1 MNKFI
6 NKFPNAVRQ
15 AAAYGFALLAAKAV
29 SLAMVPVFTHYL
41 EPSDYG
47 RLDVLQT
54 LANILS
60 ILIAFGLSET
70 MFRFAGTDIDE
81 DAKRRTAASIFGT
94 ATLFGLASLIAT
106 QAAAPWIAAAL
117 PGDVTVLQTRLI
129 LGSLAVTGIILI
141 PMSWLRMKDRAAL
154 YMCASAG
161 YAVIQAGVSAVA
173 LYMGYGIDGVL
184 AAGLATALVLSAI
197 LFVHQIRD
205 TGLRIDLSNV
215 RRHLRFGGIMVF
227 SGIAAF
233 IMDSFN
239 RWVLAGTVGTAELA
253 EYALAAK
260 LGLIAAVACQ
270 PFAMWWMPRR
280 FKVLADDDGATR
292 CARTTETG
300 LVTALLAAIGVAG
313 IGPLII
319 TVMTPPEYHGAIRYA
334 PWLAG
339 LACLAASTRLLN
351 TACLSEEKT
360 VWPII
365 IDGCA
370 AGLALVLYF
379 TMIPIWGAEGAIGAT
394 AIALVLRI
402 AAFIIMGNRVVHM
415 PFRLGRLSVLT
426 LISIA
431 GLVGI
436 YLSPGIHQPM
446 TIGALALALVG
457 AASIGLG
464 LLPGPQMRRRL
475 QPRPADA

>member
-1 MNKFI
+1 MKNLI
-6 NKFPNAVRQ
+6 NKLPSAVRQ

-47 RLDVLQT
+47 RLDILQT
-54 LANILS
+54 LANALS
-60 ILIAFGLSET
+60 IIIAFGLSET
-70 MFRFAGTDIDE
+70 MFRFAGTDADE

-94 ATLFGLASLIAT
+94 ATLFGLVSLIAT

-117 PGDVTVLQTRLI
+117 PGDVTLLQTRLI

-141 PMSWLRMKDRAAL
+141 PMSWLRMRDRAAL

-161 YAVIQAGVSAVA
+161 YAIIQAGFSAIV
-173 LYMGYGIDGVL
+173 LFLGYGIDGVL
-184 AAGLATALVLSAI
+184 AAGLGTALALSAI
-197 LFVHQIRD
+197 LFVHQLRD
-205 TGLRIDLSNV
+205 TGLRFDLANL

-239 RWVLAGTVGTAELA
+239 RWVLADAVGTAELA

-280 FKVLADDDGATR
+280 FKVLAGDDGAMR
-292 CARTTETG
+292 CARTTEIG
-300 LVTALLAAIGVAG
+300 LVIALLAAVSVAG
-313 IGPLII
+313 IGPIII
-319 TVMTPPEYHGAIRYA
+319 TLMTPAEYHGAIQFA

-351 TACLSEEKT
+351 TACLSVEKT
-360 VWPII
+360 IWPIV

-370 AGLALVLYF
+370 AAVALTLYF

-394 AIALVLRI
+394 AIALILRI
-402 AAFIIMGNRVVHM
+402 AAFIVVGNRAVHM
-415 PFRLGRLSVLT
+415 PFRLVRLSVPLM
-426 LISIA
+426 ISIA
-431 GLVGI
+431 GLVSI
-436 YLSPGIHQPM
+436 YLSPGMLQPII
-446 TIGALALALVG
+446 IGGLASALIILAALG
-457 AASIGLG
+457 MG
-464 LLPGPQMRRRL
+464 LLPGLPIRERFL
-475 QPRPADA
+475 TKPANA